1 MTSSPTTERAHA
13 EARDLIPWWV
23 NGRLTESEAQQ
34 VESHVAQCVEC
45 RADVEV
51 ERRVLAAVRRRS
63 QVTYAPQ
70 VSLQKLMSRI
80 EDVEREVPTRPAVD
94 ASRALARSAAESG
107 SRWRLAAGV
116 LLGLALGLAAA
127 GGWRAAS
134 PGGTA
139 SYTTASVTQRPAGR
153 PAQIRVVFS
162 PTVTVEE
169 LIRVVAGNGLAIVDG
184 PSESGVYGL
193 ATAARS
199 EVSLPESLVRLRADP
214 RVRFAEPVEGAT
226 SVTEP

>member
-1 MTSSPTTERAHA
+1 MTASPDIERAHA
-13 EARDLIPWWV
+13 EAQDLIPWWV
-23 NGRLTESEAQQ
+23 NGRLTEAEAQQ
-34 VESHVAQCVEC
+34 VESHVVECDEC

-51 ERRVLAAVRRRS
+51 ERRILAAVRRKS

-80 EDVEREVPTRPAVD
+80 EDVEREVPTRPVED
-94 ASRALARSAAESG
+94 PSRPLARPTAEPG

-116 LLGLALGLAAA
+116 LLGLGLGLAAA
-127 GGWRAAS
+127 AGWRAAS
-134 PGGTA
+134 PGSTA
-139 SYTTASVTQRPAGR
+139 PYATASVTQQPAGR

-162 PTVTVEE
+162 PAVTVEE

-193 ATAARS
+193 ATTARS
-199 EVSLPESLVRLRADP
+199 EVSLRESLLRLRADP
-214 RVRFAEPVEGAT
+214 RVRFAEPVEGAA